1 MFKYSYR
8 AFVHR
13 KKVEL
18 DSSVIQSGDTGMQ
31 AMRTTDGAMPIAA
44 QSVIGY
50 ACPIMTRLVAVM
62 CLSPS
67 ASVWPAAQ
75 NVAGFGT
82 KARAAAG
89 PTRHAER
96 KAPRSLRSDKVE
108 NGSAQ
113 SDKQSHEQG
122 VLQNRK
128 RPTGCFGHR
137 CHVVDLPR
145 GDCGECDDHH
155 AGIFCPFFAQDS
167 APAVLC
173 DISLFIAQ
181 IPIPVSKNS

>member
-1 MFKYSYR
+1 
-8 AFVHR
+8 
-13 KKVEL
+13 
-18 DSSVIQSGDTGMQ
+18 
-31 AMRTTDGAMPIAA
+31 MRTTDGAMPIAA

-128 RPTGCFGHR
+128 RPTRCFGRR
-137 CHVVDLPR
+137 CHVLDLPR
-145 GDCGECDDHH
+145 GECDDHH
-155 AGIFCPFFAQDS
+155 AGIFRPFFAHDS

-173 DISLFIAQ
+173 NLLFTAQ
-181 IPIPVSKNS
+181 IPDSQALIV